1 MESMTIRSLTIALV
15 CCLAFPG
22 AALAADPVPDPEER
36 AFCKL
41 INNYR
46 AQNGRTALKLSV
58 NLTRAAEW
66 MAADM
71 ARNDNL
77 DHTDSLGRSFS
88 RRISAFGY
96 SGSTRGENIA
106 GGTNGSAQAMFN
118 MWKSSSTHKKNMLS
132 KSYKVIGIGRSYRA
146 SSMLGW
152 HWTTDF
158 GGSTDR
164 TIPC

>member
-1 MESMTIRSLTIALV
+1 MTIRTLALALV
-15 CCLAFPG
+15 CCFAFPG

-41 INNYR
+41 INTYR
-46 AQNGRTALKLSV
+46 AQNGRPALKLSV
-58 NLTRAAEW
+58 ALTRSSEW

-71 ARNDNL
+71 ARNDIL
-77 DHTDSLGRSFS
+77 GHTDSLGRSFS
-88 RRISAFGY
+88 RRITAFGF
-96 SGSTRGENIA
+96 SGATRGENIA

-118 MWKSSSTHKKNMLS
+118 MWKASSAHKKNMLS
-132 KSYKVIGIGRSYRA
+132 VSYKVLGVGRSYGA
-146 SSMLGW
+146 NTMLGW

-158 GGSTDR
+158 GGTVDR